1 MSESGYRAQD
11 EFVITG
17 SSLEE
22 LIKNLVF
29 IGFVSFF
36 FFFTNQAMKPANPLV
51 LYINPDF

>member
-17 SSLEE
+17 ISLGE

-36 FFFTNQAMKPANPLV
+36 FFLFYKSSNEAS
-51 LYINPDF
+51 

>member
-36 FFFTNQAMKPANPLV
+36 FSFLQIKQ
-51 LYINPDF
+51 